1 MLEMFQRRGESCFFA
16 LRMKHDFGTSCT
28 LHPNAD
34 FHFHEVL
41 GGEASAEADK
51 ADQTA
56 LSVLMIFLLKEGTD
70 ASNTKELSVFTKHP
84 GKGPSSIL
92 VREVQ
97 GSYSGTPHYPS
108 SEQGGEGSSVSCAC
122 IWVSFKPVT

>member
-1 MLEMFQRRGESCFFA
+1 
-16 LRMKHDFGTSCT
+16 MKHDFGTSCT

-92 VREVQ
+92 VRCLKYRVLTAVLHITQ
-97 GSYSGTPHYPS
+97 VPSRGGLLCPVHASGCHS
-108 SEQGGEGSSVSCAC
+108 NL
-122 IWVSFKPVT
+122 